1 MTDASDADADA
12 DERADGENLL
22 RAPPVERSVPELLR
36 FGVVNLDKPAGP
48 SSHQV
53 SAWVR
58 DAIDETLAALDPEGP
73 ATGGV
78 AHSGTLDPKVTG
90 CLPTLTGDATRMAQV
105 FLEGTKE
112 YVAVLELHGS
122 APADFREVVAEF
134 ESEIYQKPPRKSAVS
149 RRLRTR
155 TIHDLD
161 VLELDDR
168 QALLRIRCESGTYV
182 RKLCHDVGLATGV
195 GAHMGHLRRT
205 ATDPFDDRNLH
216 TLQDLVDA
224 LAWAEDGDDALLREV
239 VRPAEDGDDALLR
252 EVVRPAEDALTHLP
266 AVTVARS
273 AARSVATGAPVYA
286 PGVIDVDDAAV
297 PTGDDDAFDGDAD
310 PEDAESPLVAC
321 FTPDGVAVCLGRV
334 VGDPEAD
341 SGTVV
346 ELERVLL

>member
-1 MTDASDADADA
+1 MTDTPDDTDC
-12 DERADGENLL
+12 DIFDDPL
-22 RAPPVERSVPELLR
+22 RAPPGERSVPELLR

-58 DAIDETLAALDPEGP
+58 DAIDGTLAALDLGGDP
-73 ATGGV
+73 TGGV

-122 APADFREVVAEF
+122 PPADFREVVAEF

-161 VLELDDR
+161 VLAVEDR
-168 QALLRIRCESGTYV
+168 KTLVRIRCESGTYV
-182 RKLCHDVGLATGV
+182 RKLCHDIGLATGV

-205 ATDPFDDRNLH
+205 ATDPFDDRDLR

-224 LAWAEDGDDALLREV
+224 LAWVEGGDDAF
-239 VRPAEDGDDALLR
+239 LR
-252 EVVRPAEDALTHLP
+252 EVVRPAEDALRHLP

-273 AARSVATGAPVYA
+273 AARNVATGAPVYA
-286 PGVIDVDDAAV
+286 PGVIDVDDAV
-297 PTGDDDAFDGDAD
+297 RDDDDDPTDDDPTDGDDAD
-310 PEDAESPLVAC
+310 PPLVAC

-334 VGDPEAD
+334 VGDPNAD
-341 SGTVV
+341 DGRVIA
-346 ELERVLL
+346 LERVLL

>member
-1 MTDASDADADA
+1 MTDDSDADAPTDAAA
-12 DERADGENLL
+12 DEAGPL
-22 RAPPVERSVPELLR
+22 RAPPGERSVPELLR

-58 DAIDETLAALDPEGP
+58 DAVDETLAALDPDGP
-73 ATGGV
+73 STGGV

-122 APADFREVVAEF
+122 PPADFRDVVAEF
-134 ESEIYQKPPRKSAVS
+134 EDEIYQKPPRKSAVS

-155 TIHDLD
+155 TVHDLD
-161 VLELDDR
+161 VLEVDGR
-168 QALLRIRCESGTYV
+168 KALLRIRCESGTYV
-182 RKLCHDVGLATGV
+182 RKLCHDIGLATGV

-205 ATDPFDDRNLH
+205 ATDPFDDRDLR

-224 LAWAEDGDDALLREV
+224 LTWAEDGDDRF
-239 VRPAEDGDDALLR
+239 LR

-266 AVTVARS
+266 AVTIAGS

-286 PGVIDVDDAAV
+286 PGVIDADDAALRGDTEDAGED
-297 PTGDDDAFDGDAD
+297 TGDSE
-310 PEDAESPLVAC
+310 PPLVAC
-321 FTPDGVAVCLGRV
+321 FTPDGTAVCLGRV
-334 VGDPEAD
+334 VGDPDAD
-341 SGTVV
+341 AGTVV
-346 ELERVLL
+346 ALERVLL

>member
-1 MTDASDADADA
+1 MTGEPDDTDPESDP
-12 DERADGENLL
+12 L
-22 RAPPVERSVPELLR
+22 RAPPGARAPTELLR

-58 DAIDETLAALDPEGP
+58 DAIDETLATLDPEGAP
-73 ATGGV
+73 TGGV

-112 YVAVLELHGS
+112 YVAVSELHGS
-122 APADFREVVAEF
+122 PPADFRDVVAEF
-134 ESEIYQKPPRKSAVS
+134 EGEIYQKPPRKSAVS

-155 TIHDLD
+155 TVHDLD
-161 VLELDDR
+161 VLEVDDR
-168 QALLRIRCESGTYV
+168 KALLRIRCESGTYV
-182 RKLCHDVGLATGV
+182 RKLCHDLGLATGV

-205 ATDPFDDRNLH
+205 ATDPFDDRDLH

-224 LAWAEDGDDALLREV
+224 LAWAEDG
-239 VRPAEDGDDALLR
+239 EDEYLR

-266 AVTVARS
+266 AVTVAPS
-273 AARSVATGAPVYA
+273 AARNVATGAPVYA

-297 PTGDDDAFDGDAD
+297 SPGDGRDDRDDR
-310 PEDAESPLVAC
+310 DAEPPLVAC

-334 VGDPEAD
+334 VGDPDAD
-341 SGTVV
+341 SGVV
-346 ELERVLL
+346 VSLERVLL